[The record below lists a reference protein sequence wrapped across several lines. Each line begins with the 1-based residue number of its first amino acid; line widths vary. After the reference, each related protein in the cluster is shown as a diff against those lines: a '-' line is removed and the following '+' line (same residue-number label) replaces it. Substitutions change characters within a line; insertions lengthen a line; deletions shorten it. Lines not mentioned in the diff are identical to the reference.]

1 MGRARDGPHG
11 TWTGT
16 TEGRAYPTPPGPPR
30 RGTVRPLGPGPGFR
44 GGPDRSPD
52 RRGSA
57 NRRHDRRLRIL
68 EQEDRPVSRGR
79 ERGAR
84 QLRARGRVPRDRAD
98 ALATGAFFAI
108 RRPQRGDQAPRS
120 PRGAA
125 HVSGRAA
132 SGRGGLD
139 PRRGSRGWGRIVV
152 VRMDQTLACRRR
164 SVGRIA
170 RQGATAEGMSI
181 VAKETQTRG
190 VNYELMEAMAQIARE
205 KSVDKAILVETLE
218 AGLLSAGRKR
228 FGQTADIHVK
238 FDEPSGKILMRLKRR
253 VVEDAEDSAQEI
265 DLEEAQQS
273 DPDARVGQEFTQ
285 ELTLEDLGR
294 NAIAAAKQVLVQ
306 RVREAERERIY
317 EDYHDRVGEMVRGT
331 VQQVDRG
338 NIYVKLD
345 RSEAI
350 LPPREQIARDR
361 YHQGDHIKAYII
373 AVDKLARGP
382 QIILSRTHPEFL
394 RRLFES
400 EVPEVAEKIIEIK
413 GIAREPGSRAKASV
427 LSNDDKI
434 DAVGACVG
442 IKGSRVQAIV
452 RELGGEK
459 IDIVPFSQDPVVFV
473 TRALSPAK
481 VLEAQVVEAD
491 QKILVTVAD
500 DQLSLAIGKGGQNAR
515 LAAKLTGWKIDLISK
530 SERERQKEYERK
542 ARIDIEEL
550 PGAGPK
556 LRDKLIRAGIET
568 VQDLL
573 KATRE
578 EILAIPG
585 VGEKTADKLI
595 EEATALEG
603 LRSRELTEETE
614 RLAREQAARAEAEAT
629 AAREARAIEADAEPL
644 AATGETPETPDAPEE
659 GAAAPPEDAAGPKTN
674 EVSPEE

>member
-1 MGRARDGPHG
+1 MR
-11 TWTGT
+11 
-16 TEGRAYPTPPGPPR
+16 
-30 RGTVRPLGPGPGFR
+30 
-44 GGPDRSPD
+44 
-52 RRGSA
+52 
-57 NRRHDRRLRIL
+57 
-68 EQEDRPVSRGR
+68 
-79 ERGAR
+79 
-84 QLRARGRVPRDRAD
+84 
-98 ALATGAFFAI
+98 ALA
-108 RRPQRGDQAPRS
+108 REPQ
-120 PRGAA
+120 
-125 HVSGRAA
+125 VKN
-132 SGRGGLD
+132 
-139 PRRGSRGWGRIVV
+139 
-152 VRMDQTLACRRR
+152 M
-164 SVGRIA
+164 
-170 RQGATAEGMSI
+170 
-181 VAKETQTRG
+181 
-190 VNYELMEAMAQIARE
+190 NYELMEAMAQIARE

-228 FGQTADIHVK
+228 FGPSSNIEVH
-238 FDEPSGKILMRLKRR
+238 FDDASGRIVMRLKRT
-253 VVEDAEDSAQEI
+253 VVEDADDLGLEI
-265 DLEEAQQS
+265 DLAEARTI
-273 DPDARVGQEFTQ
+273 DPNSQIGQELVQ
-285 ELTLEDLGR
+285 ELSLEELGR

-345 RSEAI
+345 RSEGV

-394 RRLFES
+394 RRLFEA

-413 GIAREPGSRAKASV
+413 GIAREPGSRAKVSV

-459 IDIVPFSQDPVVFV
+459 IDIVPFSQDAVVFV

-481 VLEAQVVEAD
+481 VLEAQVIEAE

-530 SERERQKEYERK
+530 SERDRQREFERRV
-542 ARIDIEEL
+542 RIDIEEL
-550 PGAGPK
+550 EGAGPK
-556 LRDKLIRAGIET
+556 LREKLIREGIET

-573 KATRE
+573 KTPLAE
-578 EILAIPG
+578 LLAIQG
-585 VGEKTADKLI
+585 VGEKTAERLL
-595 EEATALEG
+595 EEARALEVK
-603 LRSRELTEETE
+603 RNRELTEEA
-614 RLAREQAARAEAEAT
+614 ARAQAEAEQAAVQARAEAEPGP
-629 AAREARAIEADAEPL
+629 AAPAGPASGGPDGEGGTEPEAGPGLEA
-644 AATGETPETPDAPEE
+644 GHPEE
-659 GAAAPPEDAAGPKTN
+659 TTPQG
-674 EVSPEE
+674 

>member
-1 MGRARDGPHG
+1 
-11 TWTGT
+11 
-16 TEGRAYPTPPGPPR
+16 
-30 RGTVRPLGPGPGFR
+30 
-44 GGPDRSPD
+44 
-52 RRGSA
+52 
-57 NRRHDRRLRIL
+57 
-68 EQEDRPVSRGR
+68 
-79 ERGAR
+79 
-84 QLRARGRVPRDRAD
+84 
-98 ALATGAFFAI
+98 
-108 RRPQRGDQAPRS
+108 
-120 PRGAA
+120 
-125 HVSGRAA
+125 
-132 SGRGGLD
+132 
-139 PRRGSRGWGRIVV
+139 
-152 VRMDQTLACRRR
+152 
-164 SVGRIA
+164 
-170 RQGATAEGMSI
+170 MSI

-228 FGQTADIHVK
+228 FGQTADIQVK

-253 VVEDAEDSAQEI
+253 VVEEAEDPAQEI

-273 DPDARVGQEFTQ
+273 DPDAGVGQEFVQ

-394 RRLFES
+394 RRLFEA

-413 GIAREPGSRAKASV
+413 GIAREPGSRAKVSV
-427 LSNDDKI
+427 VSNDDKI

-459 IDIVPFSQDPVVFV
+459 IDIVPWSQDPVVFV
-473 TRALSPAK
+473 TRSLSPAK
-481 VLEAQVVEAD
+481 VLEAQIVDKD
-491 QKILVTVAD
+491 QKVLVSVAD

-530 SERERQKEYERK
+530 SERDRQKDLERRS
-542 ARIDIEEL
+542 RIDIEEL
-550 PGAGPK
+550 EGAGPK
-556 LRDKLIRAGIET
+556 LREKLIREGIET

-573 KATRE
+573 KAPME
-578 EILAIPG
+578 EILAIQG
-585 VGEKTADKLI
+585 IGEKTAEKLI
-595 EEATALEG
+595 EEAKALQER
-603 LRSRELTEETE
+603 RSKELAEE
-614 RLAREQAARAEAEAT
+614 AARAQEASRLEEPRPLDSVEPVLDAPDEVQGPLPESPEAEAMNIVRG
-629 AAREARAIEADAEPL
+629 AARVEAEEDF
-644 AATGETPETPDAPEE
+644 APEE
-659 GAAAPPEDAAGPKTN
+659 AAVKERDPEELGAAPPEGVILAEEPETEAEEEEDEQEDEDEDQNKETRGDA
-674 EVSPEE
+674 S

>member
-1 MGRARDGPHG
+1 MKA
-11 TWTGT
+11 
-16 TEGRAYPTPPGPPR
+16 
-30 RGTVRPLGPGPGFR
+30 
-44 GGPDRSPD
+44 
-52 RRGSA
+52 
-57 NRRHDRRLRIL
+57 
-68 EQEDRPVSRGR
+68 
-79 ERGAR
+79 
-84 QLRARGRVPRDRAD
+84 
-98 ALATGAFFAI
+98 
-108 RRPQRGDQAPRS
+108 
-120 PRGAA
+120 
-125 HVSGRAA
+125 
-132 SGRGGLD
+132 
-139 PRRGSRGWGRIVV
+139 
-152 VRMDQTLACRRR
+152 
-164 SVGRIA
+164 
-170 RQGATAEGMSI
+170 

-205 KSVDKAILVETLE
+205 KSVDKSILVETLE

-228 FGQTADIHVK
+228 FGQTADIQVK
-238 FDEPSGKILMRLKRR
+238 FDEPSGRILMKLTRR
-253 VVEDAEDSAQEI
+253 IVEDSEDPAQEV
-265 DLEEAQQS
+265 DLEEAQQAN
-273 DPDARVGQEFTQ
+273 PDAQVGQNFVQ

-345 RSEAI
+345 RSEAV

-394 RRLFES
+394 RRLFEA

-413 GIAREPGSRAKASV
+413 GIAREPGSRAKVSV
-427 LSNDDKI
+427 VSNDDKI

-459 IDIVPFSQDPVVFV
+459 IDIVPWSQDPVVFV
-473 TRALSPAK
+473 TRSLSPAK
-481 VLEAQVVEAD
+481 VLEAQIVDPE

-530 SERERQKEYERK
+530 SERDRQKDFERRL
-542 ARIDIEEL
+542 RIDIEDLE
-550 PGAGPK
+550 GAGPK
-556 LRDKLIRAGIET
+556 LREKLIRAGIET

-573 KATRE
+573 KTSME
-578 EILAIPG
+578 EILAIQG
-585 VGEKTADKLI
+585 IGEKTAEKLI
-595 EEATALEG
+595 EEAKALQESRG
-603 LRSRELTEETE
+603 RELAEETARAAAE
-614 RLAREQAARAEAEAT
+614 ARLKESAEAEVQEHEPALPG
-629 AAREARAIEADAEPL
+629 RSADQDEIV
-644 AATGETPETPDAPEE
+644 E
-659 GAAAPPEDAAGPKTN
+659 GAPRKEGVLLEESARLRKGAEVDEDPEVAERVEAKEDL
-674 EVSPEE
+674 SPEEAAVKSLEPADEEPKPAKAKKPSESEEDTHDETRDDAS

>member
-1 MGRARDGPHG
+1 
-11 TWTGT
+11 
-16 TEGRAYPTPPGPPR
+16 
-30 RGTVRPLGPGPGFR
+30 
-44 GGPDRSPD
+44 
-52 RRGSA
+52 
-57 NRRHDRRLRIL
+57 
-68 EQEDRPVSRGR
+68 
-79 ERGAR
+79 
-84 QLRARGRVPRDRAD
+84 
-98 ALATGAFFAI
+98 
-108 RRPQRGDQAPRS
+108 
-120 PRGAA
+120 
-125 HVSGRAA
+125 
-132 SGRGGLD
+132 
-139 PRRGSRGWGRIVV
+139 
-152 VRMDQTLACRRR
+152 
-164 SVGRIA
+164 
-170 RQGATAEGMSI
+170 MSI

-228 FGQTADIHVK
+228 FGQTADIQVK

-253 VVEDAEDSAQEI
+253 VVEEAEDPAQEI

-273 DPDARVGQEFTQ
+273 DPDAGVGQEFVQ

-394 RRLFES
+394 RRLFEA

-413 GIAREPGSRAKASV
+413 GIAREPGSRAKVSV
-427 LSNDDKI
+427 VSNDDKI

-459 IDIVPFSQDPVVFV
+459 IDIVPWSQDPVVFV
-473 TRALSPAK
+473 TRSLSPAK
-481 VLEAQVVEAD
+481 VLEAQIVDKD
-491 QKILVTVAD
+491 QKVLVSVAD

-530 SERERQKEYERK
+530 SERDRQKDLERRS
-542 ARIDIEEL
+542 RIDIEEL
-550 PGAGPK
+550 EGAGPK
-556 LRDKLIRAGIET
+556 LREKLIREGIET

-573 KATRE
+573 KAPME
-578 EILAIPG
+578 EILAIQG
-585 VGEKTADKLI
+585 IGEKTAEKLI
-595 EEATALEG
+595 EEAKALQER
-603 LRSRELTEETE
+603 RSKELAEE
-614 RLAREQAARAEAEAT
+614 AARAQEASRLEEPRPLDSVEPVLDAPDEVQGPLPESPEAEAMKIVRG
-629 AAREARAIEADAEPL
+629 AARVEAEEDF
-644 AATGETPETPDAPEE
+644 APEE
-659 GAAAPPEDAAGPKTN
+659 AAVKERDPEELGAAPPEGVILAEEPETEAEEEEDEQEDEDEDQNKETRGDA
-674 EVSPEE
+674 S

>member
-1 MGRARDGPHG
+1 MKA
-11 TWTGT
+11 
-16 TEGRAYPTPPGPPR
+16 
-30 RGTVRPLGPGPGFR
+30 
-44 GGPDRSPD
+44 
-52 RRGSA
+52 
-57 NRRHDRRLRIL
+57 
-68 EQEDRPVSRGR
+68 
-79 ERGAR
+79 
-84 QLRARGRVPRDRAD
+84 
-98 ALATGAFFAI
+98 
-108 RRPQRGDQAPRS
+108 
-120 PRGAA
+120 
-125 HVSGRAA
+125 
-132 SGRGGLD
+132 
-139 PRRGSRGWGRIVV
+139 
-152 VRMDQTLACRRR
+152 
-164 SVGRIA
+164 
-170 RQGATAEGMSI
+170 

-190 VNYELMEAMAQIARE
+190 INYELMEAMAQIARE

-228 FGQTADIHVK
+228 FGQNANIEVK
-238 FDEPSGKILMRLKRR
+238 FDEPSGRILMRLTRK
-253 VVEDAEDSAQEI
+253 VVEDAEDLAAEI
-265 DLEEAQQS
+265 DLEEAQQY
-273 DPDARVGQEFTQ
+273 DPAARIGQDLVQ

-394 RRLFES
+394 RRLFEA

-413 GIAREPGSRAKASV
+413 GIAREPGSRAKVSV

-459 IDIVPFSQDPVVFV
+459 IDIVPWSQDAVVFV
-473 TRALSPAK
+473 TRSLSPAK
-481 VLEAQVVEAD
+481 VLEAQIDED

-530 SERERQKEYERK
+530 SERDRQKDFERRS
-542 ARIDIEEL
+542 RIDIEEL
-550 PGAGPK
+550 EGAGPK
-556 LRDKLIRAGIET
+556 LREKLIRAGIET

-573 KATRE
+573 RAPME
-578 EILAIPG
+578 EILAIQG
-585 VGEKTADKLI
+585 VGEKTAEKLI
-595 EEATALEG
+595 EEATELKERRG
-603 LRSRELTEETE
+603 RELAEE
-614 RLAREQAARAEAEAT
+614 AARAAQASEEAARAQAQKDEAPAEAPV
-629 AAREARAIEADAEPL
+629 AE
-644 AATGETPETPDAPEE
+644 GSSD
-659 GAAAPPEDAAGPKTN
+659 GPEDKDAGGSDAGTSD
-674 EVSPEE
+674 ETRTDAS

>member
-1 MGRARDGPHG
+1 M
-11 TWTGT
+11 
-16 TEGRAYPTPPGPPR
+16 
-30 RGTVRPLGPGPGFR
+30 
-44 GGPDRSPD
+44 
-52 RRGSA
+52 
-57 NRRHDRRLRIL
+57 N
-68 EQEDRPVSRGR
+68 
-79 ERGAR
+79 
-84 QLRARGRVPRDRAD
+84 
-98 ALATGAFFAI
+98 
-108 RRPQRGDQAPRS
+108 
-120 PRGAA
+120 
-125 HVSGRAA
+125 
-132 SGRGGLD
+132 
-139 PRRGSRGWGRIVV
+139 
-152 VRMDQTLACRRR
+152 TLAREPQ
-164 SVGRIA
+164 VKN
-170 RQGATAEGMSI
+170 M
-181 VAKETQTRG
+181 
-190 VNYELMEAMAQIARE
+190 NYELMEAMAQIARE

-228 FGQTADIHVK
+228 FGPNANIEVR
-238 FDEPSGKILMRLKRR
+238 FDEGSGRIVMRLKRS
-253 VVEDAEDSAQEI
+253 VVEDADDLGIEVDLAEARTI
-265 DLEEAQQS
+265 DADIQI
-273 DPDARVGQEFTQ
+273 GQELVQ
-285 ELTLEDLGR
+285 ELSLEDLGR

-361 YHQGDHIKAYII
+361 YHQGDHIKAFII

-394 RRLFES
+394 RRLFEA
-400 EVPEVAEKIIEIK
+400 EVPEVAEKIIELK
-413 GIAREPGSRAKASV
+413 GIAREPGSRAKVSV

-530 SERERQKEYERK
+530 SERERQREFERK
-542 ARIDIEEL
+542 VRIDIEEL
-550 PGAGPK
+550 QGAGPK
-556 LRDKLIRAGIET
+556 LREKLIREGIET

-573 KATRE
+573 KTPLTE
-578 EILAIPG
+578 LLAIQG
-585 VGEKTADKLI
+585 VGEKTAEKLL
-595 EEATALEG
+595 EEARALEAT
-603 LRSRELTEETE
+603 RSKELEVE
-614 RLAREQAARAEAEAT
+614 AARAQEEAAT
-629 AAREARAIEADAEPL
+629 AAAAATAKAAADAADAAAASSAAAAAA
-644 AATGETPETPDAPEE
+644 AATAEETVSSSEEEAPGAPTAAAEPDDSEETPPQ
-659 GAAAPPEDAAGPKTN
+659 
-674 EVSPEE
+674 S

>member
-1 MGRARDGPHG
+1 M
-11 TWTGT
+11 
-16 TEGRAYPTPPGPPR
+16 
-30 RGTVRPLGPGPGFR
+30 
-44 GGPDRSPD
+44 
-52 RRGSA
+52 
-57 NRRHDRRLRIL
+57 
-68 EQEDRPVSRGR
+68 
-79 ERGAR
+79 
-84 QLRARGRVPRDRAD
+84 
-98 ALATGAFFAI
+98 
-108 RRPQRGDQAPRS
+108 
-120 PRGAA
+120 
-125 HVSGRAA
+125 
-132 SGRGGLD
+132 
-139 PRRGSRGWGRIVV
+139 
-152 VRMDQTLACRRR
+152 
-164 SVGRIA
+164 
-170 RQGATAEGMSI
+170 
-181 VAKETQTRG
+181 AKETQTRG

-205 KSVDKAILVETLE
+205 KSVDKSILVETLE

-228 FGQTADIHVK
+228 FGQTADIQVK
-238 FDEPSGKILMRLKRR
+238 FDEPSGKILMRLTRR
-253 VVEDAEDSAQEI
+253 IVEDAGDPAQEI

-273 DPDARVGQEFTQ
+273 DADARLGQEFVQ

-394 RRLFES
+394 RRLFEA

-413 GIAREPGSRAKASV
+413 GIAREPGSRAKVSV
-427 LSNDDKI
+427 VSNDDKI

-459 IDIVPFSQDPVVFV
+459 IDIVPWSQDPVVFV
-473 TRALSPAK
+473 TRSLSPAK
-481 VLEAQVVEAD
+481 VLEAQIVDHE
-491 QKILVTVAD
+491 QKVLVSVAD

-530 SERERQKEYERK
+530 SERDRQREMEKRS
-542 ARIDIEEL
+542 RIDIEEL
-550 PGAGPK
+550 EGAGPK
-556 LRDKLIRAGIET
+556 LREKLIREGIET

-573 KATRE
+573 KAPME
-578 EILAIPG
+578 EILAIQG
-585 VGEKTADKLI
+585 IGEKTAEKLI
-595 EEATALEG
+595 EEARALQERRG
-603 LRSRELTEETE
+603 RELAEEN
-614 RLAREQAARAEAEAT
+614 ARAAAEVARIAAETAATAEA
-629 AAREARAIEADAEPL
+629 AAEPRL
-644 AATGETPETPDAPEE
+644 VDSVEPLLDAPDEREGPEPESEEAKAAKIVQGTPRAGAMLEESARLRHGAELEEDEEIAERVEVEENYAPEE
-659 GAAAPPEDAAGPKTN
+659 AAVKARDPEEAGAAGEDDEDGDTN
-674 EVSPEE
+674 ETRDDAS

>member
-1 MGRARDGPHG
+1 MNA
-11 TWTGT
+11 
-16 TEGRAYPTPPGPPR
+16 
-30 RGTVRPLGPGPGFR
+30 
-44 GGPDRSPD
+44 
-52 RRGSA
+52 
-57 NRRHDRRLRIL
+57 
-68 EQEDRPVSRGR
+68 
-79 ERGAR
+79 
-84 QLRARGRVPRDRAD
+84 
-98 ALATGAFFAI
+98 
-108 RRPQRGDQAPRS
+108 
-120 PRGAA
+120 
-125 HVSGRAA
+125 
-132 SGRGGLD
+132 
-139 PRRGSRGWGRIVV
+139 
-152 VRMDQTLACRRR
+152 
-164 SVGRIA
+164 
-170 RQGATAEGMSI
+170 
-181 VAKETQTRG
+181 VAKETQSRG

-228 FGQTADIHVK
+228 FGQTADIQVK
-238 FDEPSGKILMRLKRR
+238 FDEPSGRILMRLKRR
-253 VVEDAEDSAQEI
+253 IVEDAEDPAQEI

-273 DPDARVGQEFTQ
+273 DADARVGQEFVQ

-394 RRLFES
+394 RRLFEA

-413 GIAREPGSRAKASV
+413 GIAREPGSRAKVSV
-427 LSNDDKI
+427 VSNDDKI

-459 IDIVPFSQDPVVFV
+459 IDIVPWSQDPVVFV
-473 TRALSPAK
+473 TRSLSPAK
-481 VLEAQVVEAD
+481 VLEAQIVDPEA
-491 QKILVTVAD
+491 KILVTVAD

-530 SERERQKEYERK
+530 SERDRQKDMEKRS
-542 ARIDIEEL
+542 RIDIEDLE
-550 PGAGPK
+550 GAGPK
-556 LRDKLIRAGIET
+556 LREKLIRAGIET

-573 KATRE
+573 KAPME
-578 EILAIPG
+578 EILEIQG
-585 VGEKTADKLI
+585 IGEKTAEKLI
-595 EEATALEG
+595 EEAKELEARRG
-603 LRSRELTEETE
+603 RELAEEAARVAEERRIQDSAEAAAEAVEETHE
-614 RLAREQAARAEAEAT
+614 PLLPEPAKA
-629 AAREARAIEADAEPL
+629 AEPEPEHEEDPGD
-644 AATGETPETPDAPEE
+644 TKEETRGDA
-659 GAAAPPEDAAGPKTN
+659 
-674 EVSPEE
+674 S

>member
-1 MGRARDGPHG
+1 
-11 TWTGT
+11 
-16 TEGRAYPTPPGPPR
+16 
-30 RGTVRPLGPGPGFR
+30 
-44 GGPDRSPD
+44 
-52 RRGSA
+52 
-57 NRRHDRRLRIL
+57 
-68 EQEDRPVSRGR
+68 
-79 ERGAR
+79 
-84 QLRARGRVPRDRAD
+84 
-98 ALATGAFFAI
+98 
-108 RRPQRGDQAPRS
+108 
-120 PRGAA
+120 
-125 HVSGRAA
+125 
-132 SGRGGLD
+132 
-139 PRRGSRGWGRIVV
+139 
-152 VRMDQTLACRRR
+152 
-164 SVGRIA
+164 
-170 RQGATAEGMSI
+170 MSI

-228 FGQTADIHVK
+228 FGQTADIQVK

-253 VVEDAEDSAQEI
+253 VVEEAEDPAQEI

-273 DPDARVGQEFTQ
+273 DPDAGVGQEFVQ

-394 RRLFES
+394 RRLFEA

-413 GIAREPGSRAKASV
+413 GIAREPGSRAKVSV
-427 LSNDDKI
+427 VSNDDKI

-459 IDIVPFSQDPVVFV
+459 IDIVPWSQDPVVFV
-473 TRALSPAK
+473 TRSLSPAK
-481 VLEAQVVEAD
+481 VLEAQIVDKD
-491 QKILVTVAD
+491 QKVLVSVAD

-530 SERERQKEYERK
+530 SERDRQKDLERRS
-542 ARIDIEEL
+542 RIDIEEL
-550 PGAGPK
+550 EGAGPK
-556 LRDKLIRAGIET
+556 LREKLIREGIET

-573 KATRE
+573 KAPME
-578 EILAIPG
+578 EILAIQG
-585 VGEKTADKLI
+585 IGEKTAEKLI
-595 EEATALEG
+595 EEAKALQER
-603 LRSRELTEETE
+603 RSKELAEE
-614 RLAREQAARAEAEAT
+614 AARAQEASRLEEPRLLDSVEPVLDAPDEVQGPLPESPEAEAMKIVRG
-629 AAREARAIEADAEPL
+629 AARVEAEEDF
-644 AATGETPETPDAPEE
+644 APEE
-659 GAAAPPEDAAGPKTN
+659 AAVKERDPEELGAAPPEGVILAEEPETQAEEEEDEQEDEDQNKETRGDA
-674 EVSPEE
+674 S